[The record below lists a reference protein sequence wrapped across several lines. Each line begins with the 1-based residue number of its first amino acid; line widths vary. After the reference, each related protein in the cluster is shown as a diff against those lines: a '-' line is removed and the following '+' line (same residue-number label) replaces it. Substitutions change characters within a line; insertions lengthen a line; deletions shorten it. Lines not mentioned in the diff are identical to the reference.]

1 LLQSAKTSKPAWTMQ
16 TAKSASKSAG
26 HNMERLM
33 SQYQQ
38 ADPMAAA
45 ALVDL
50 LGPRFYRFFSSR
62 LGNKTEAEV
71 MLQDLWLRIHQAR
84 HTYQPSEPLLP
95 WVYAIALGVRVD
107 YYRKRRRIASHETR
121 AKVLPEGSA
130 NMGEDRNLPTFE
142 DLVAALPD
150 SQRAVLTMLKV
161 NDLSIEE
168 VARATSWTVGAVKQK
183 AHRAYGRLRNLLE
196 TAPVVHPTRKGVAQ

>member
-1 LLQSAKTSKPAWTMQ
+1 MQ
-16 TAKSASKSAG
+16 TANSASKSAR

-50 LGPRFYRFFSSR
+50 LGPKFYRFFSSR
-62 LGNKTEAEV
+62 PGNKTEGED

-84 HTYQPSEPLLP
+84 HTYRSSEPLLP

-107 YYRKRRRIASHETR
+107 YYRKRSRIASHETG
-121 AKVLPEGSA
+121 AKVLTERPA
-130 NMGEDRNLPTFE
+130 NMREDSTLRTFE
-142 DLVAALPD
+142 DLVASLPK
-150 SQRAVLTMLKV
+150 SQREVLTMLKV

-168 VARATSWTVGAVKQK
+168 VARATSSTVGAVKQK

-196 TAPVVHPTRKGVAQ
+196 AAPIVQPTRKRVAQ

>member
-1 LLQSAKTSKPAWTMQ
+1 MQ
-16 TAKSASKSAG
+16 TANSASKSAG

-50 LGPRFYRFFSSR
+50 LGPKFYRFFSSR
-62 LGNKTEAEV
+62 PGNKTEGED

-84 HTYQPSEPLLP
+84 HTYRPSEPLLP

-107 YYRKRRRIASHETR
+107 YYRKRSRIASHETG
-121 AKVLPEGSA
+121 AKVLTERPA
-130 NMGEDRNLPTFE
+130 NKREDSNLPTFE
-142 DLVAALPD
+142 DLVAALPK
-150 SQRAVLTMLKV
+150 SQREVLTMLKV

-168 VARATSWTVGAVKQK
+168 VARATSSTVGAVKQK
-183 AHRAYGRLRNLLE
+183 AHRAYVRLRNLLE
-196 TAPVVHPTRKGVAQ
+196 TAPIVQPTRKRVAQ